1 MRTKI
6 AYLLGRNK
14 MRKKIVDTDLESDYA
29 VGIMMALFTPDI
41 ELLAMTIVGSNV
53 CLQQTR

>member
-1 MRTKI
+1 
-6 AYLLGRNK
+6 